1 MPKRKPATSRGAR
14 TRSKLLRAAEAVFAD
29 KGYEHGSIADIAM
42 TAQVALGTFYVY
54 FPDKKAAFIELVEE
68 LGSLL
73 RDALSAA
80 IADIDDR
87 LEVEREGL
95 RAFLSFTAEHRG
107 LYRIVRQAEFVD
119 EPTYRRYYSALAEAY
134 AAGLERAMDAEQV
147 RRLDPEAL
155 AYCLMGLADFLGMR
169 WVLWEKKG
177 DDLERVLDSA
187 VSFLQY
193 GLAPV
198 GEAPASAPRPKR
210 SASGEKK
217 APAKKGGKKKGKA

>member
-80 IADIDDR
+80 IADID
-87 LEVEREGL
+87 LTV
-95 RAFLSFTAEHRG
+95 
-107 LYRIVRQAEFVD
+107 
-119 EPTYRRYYSALAEAY
+119 
-134 AAGLERAMDAEQV
+134 
-147 RRLDPEAL
+147 
-155 AYCLMGLADFLGMR
+155 LG
-169 WVLWEKKG
+169 
-177 DDLERVLDSA
+177 
-187 VSFLQY
+187 
-193 GLAPV
+193 
-198 GEAPASAPRPKR
+198 
-210 SASGEKK
+210 
-217 APAKKGGKKKGKA
+217 